1 MAFLTQAE
9 AEARLANLREQR
21 DVLDRA
27 IADCLAFLEL
37 GRRLQS
43 HQPEPD
49 PVPGARDESFTGLD
63 DQDRLASAA
72 RQRGRVVIAA
82 CVAILRMAD
91 RPMHAGEIL
100 AQLRADGF
108 ALPGADPVASL
119 NTRLWKRSGAGGPFR
134 RLGDAIYDLAREDD
148 APLAGEAQGAADRKS

>member
-9 AEARLANLREQR
+9 AEARLEELREQR
-21 DVLDRA
+21 DALDRA

-43 HQPEPD
+43 RQPAVPISY
-49 PVPGARDESFTGLD
+49 PVPSPIEDRDA
-63 DQDRLASAA
+63 LASAA
-72 RQRGRVVIAA
+72 RQRGRAMIAA
-82 CVAILRMAD
+82 CVAILRAAG

-100 AQLRADGF
+100 ERLRAEGF

-134 RLGDAIYDLAREDD
+134 RLGDAIYDLAPDGD
-148 APLAGEAQGAADRKS
+148 APSTGKARAAPG